1 MARVKVGAVKGKGA
15 PNERNGHR
23 QSRPQNADKRPG
35 GGQIDDTKEG
45 REDFGAGKIRLDETH
60 VWLEVEKRRSAEV
73 LLGRGA
79 KREWKTFSVFE
90 RREREREK
98 GGRRKE
104 GRRRPTKGEKGKD

>member
-90 RREREREK
+90 RREREK